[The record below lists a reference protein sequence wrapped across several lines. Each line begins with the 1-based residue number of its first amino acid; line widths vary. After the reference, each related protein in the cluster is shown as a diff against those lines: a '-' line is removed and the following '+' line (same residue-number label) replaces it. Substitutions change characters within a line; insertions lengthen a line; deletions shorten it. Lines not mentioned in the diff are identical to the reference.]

1 MPGFRQVV
9 NAAARAP
16 AQGFT
21 LIEVMIV
28 VAIIGILAAIALP
41 QYNEFVQR
49 SRITDATNAM
59 NDFRTRME
67 QFYQDNR
74 TYVAAGNCGVPDPAV
89 APSASFQ
96 LACSGATATGYQLDA
111 TGLAG
116 KGMGAFAYRLVVNNA
131 GVTRSTQGAPA
142 GWTKPANCW
151 AIRKSG
157 DCS

>member
-1 MPGFRQVV
+1 MPGFRHAVRT
-9 NAAARAP
+9 APRRRAP
-16 AQGFT
+16 GFT

-74 TYVAAGNCGVPDPAV
+74 TYVAGGNCGVPDPAV
-89 APSASFQ
+89 TSSSSFQ
-96 LACSGATATGYQLDA
+96 LTCTGATNTAYQLDA
-111 TGLAG
+111 AGLAS
-116 KGMGAFAYRLVVNNA
+116 KGMGAFAYRLTVA
-131 GVTRSTQGAPA
+131 AGGVTRSTQSAPA
-142 GWTKPANCW
+142 GWTTPANCW
-151 AIRKSG
+151 AIRKTV
-157 DCS
+157 CTR

>member
-1 MPGFRQVV
+1 MPEFRHAV
-9 NAAARAP
+9 RTAP
-16 AQGFT
+16 RQGAQGFT

-28 VAIIGILAAIALP
+28 VAIVGILAAIALP

-74 TYVAAGNCGVPDPAV
+74 TYVAGGNCGVPDPAV
-89 APSASFQ
+89 TSSSSFQ
-96 LACSGATATGYQLDA
+96 LTCSAATNTAYQLDA
-111 TGLAG
+111 AGLAS
-116 KGMGAFAYRLVVNNA
+116 KGMAAFAYRLSVA
-131 GVTRSTQGAPA
+131 AGGVTRSTQNAPA

-157 DCS
+157 DCA